1 MLSSYQWWGEGGRL
15 YKANNSD
22 KNRCKCNERNCIRS
36 ILLCFSLEEFPENVL
51 ICNVTILYHL
61 TLLNFVFLKVMAV
74 AGISPEGKARGG
86 DQPGIWLTPPP
97 SPGPHGSHRVRSS
110 YHTPSPRLLHHHD
123 KGTSSL
129 STSNNN
135 LTKEPLAQ
143 RHSTGDLAMARDPS
157 AAFYKSLT
165 RPKPR
170 EPMIPKSN
178 SKSNNSED
186 VRGSADSLVAQVR
199 LLLPHSFSHSSL

>member
-1 MLSSYQWWGEGGRL
+1 
-15 YKANNSD
+15 
-22 KNRCKCNERNCIRS
+22 
-36 ILLCFSLEEFPENVL
+36 
-51 ICNVTILYHL
+51 
-61 TLLNFVFLKVMAV
+61 MAV

-97 SPGPHGSHRVRSS
+97 SPGPHGTHRVRSS
-110 YHTPSPRLLHHHD
+110 YHTPSPRLLHYHD

-165 RPKPR
+165 KPKPR
-170 EPMIPKSN
+170 EPMIPKTN
-178 SKSNNSED
+178 RTQREQAGDD
-186 VRGSADSLVAQVR
+186 VKGSADSLVAQVR
-199 LLLPHSFSHSSL
+199 VKLAQANVQRQYTTAAAANTKLMVIVTFFSFFFFFFLFIFCLKNGGRCLRQFYFVEVTH